1 MRRFFFPGI
10 LLLITLSCASPQSG
24 FDVSADGTIE
34 RPADYTM
41 GTLRMYSFDEI
52 SLPTPPRGYKP
63 FMISHYGRHGARFH
77 GDDTQ
82 GKKVYAVLDSAH
94 HGGLLTPLGEELY
107 AYIGLYYDLYAG
119 HAADLTQ
126 KGREQQRLLALRM
139 KKNYPSVFTGK
150 TFIEA
155 RSTPVPRCI
164 LSMGAFCDG
173 LGVWVRQSASKAY
186 SPILAPQLSL
196 PEFEE
201 KSRRSWAVAR
211 AEATKLI
218 DPSAF
223 LERVFGNAGY
233 EVPSYPSEVS
243 FMRNVYYLLS
253 NAPCLDVDLPKVP
266 EVFKPEEWESLWE
279 VDNLVYYA
287 GGYASEEGVA
297 ASASLWQDIVERA
310 DAGIASGRPMV
321 DLRFGHDSHLMSLL
335 SYLGVKEWA
344 GRTDGLERVKDV
356 WQNWRIPMAANLQM
370 VFYRHPQ
377 KNDILVRFL
386 LNEKP
391 LELPI
396 EAGDGLF
403 YSWETV
409 KKAYSKR

>member
-10 LLLITLSCASPQSG
+10 LLLITLSCSYLQSG
-24 FDVSADGTIE
+24 FDVGAEGTIE
-34 RPADYTM
+34 RPADYAM

-52 SLPTPPRGYKP
+52 SLPEPPRGYKP

-94 HGGLLTPLGEELY
+94 LGGHLTPLGEELY
-107 AYIGLYYDLYAG
+107 AYICLFYDLYPG

-126 KGREQQRLLALRM
+126 KGREQQRLLAERM
-139 KKNYPSVFTGK
+139 KKNYPSVFLGK

-173 LGVWVRQSASKAY
+173 LGVWVHQSASKAY

-196 PEFEE
+196 PGFEE
-201 KSRRSWAVAR
+201 RSRRSWAVAR
-211 AEATKLI
+211 AAATELI

-253 NAPCLDVDLPKVP
+253 NAPCLDVDLPKAP

-287 GGYASEEGVA
+287 GGYASEEGVT

-310 DAGIASGRPMV
+310 DNGIASGGLVV

-335 SYLGVKEWA
+335 SYLGVKEWT
-344 GRTDGLERVKDV
+344 GRVDDLESVKDV
-356 WQNWRIPMAANLQM
+356 WQNWRIPMAANLQI
-370 VFYRHPQ
+370 VFYRHPR
-377 KNDILVRFL
+377 KDDILVRFL

-391 LELPI
+391 IELSNKAVEP
-396 EAGDGLF
+396 GF
-403 YSWETV
+403 YLWDEV
-409 KKAYSKR
+409 KEKSL